1 MKYNALIFDL
11 DGTLTDSGPGIK
23 KAVAYALSHM
33 DLPVPEEDKLG
44 VFVGPPLKDTF
55 PKFGVPEERVDEAI
69 ALFREYYLDKGIFD
83 NTVYPGTVEFLER
96 MKKEGRQLYV
106 ATTKPQAAAELVLNH
121 FGLMPYFTAV
131 AGATADHTREKKEDI
146 IAYLKTLASV
156 SGTELMIGDTV
167 LDVTGSAMHGIPCMG
182 VDWGYGNLD
191 DMRRAGVIGIV
202 SSWNELVKF
211 LDE

>member
-55 PKFGVPEERVDEAI
+55 PEFGVPEERADEAI

-146 IAYLKTLASV
+146 SSHISRPLQV
-156 SGTELMIGDTV
+156 S
-167 LDVTGSAMHGIPCMG
+167 A
-182 VDWGYGNLD
+182 
-191 DMRRAGVIGIV
+191 AQ
-202 SSWNELVKF
+202 SS
-211 LDE
+211 